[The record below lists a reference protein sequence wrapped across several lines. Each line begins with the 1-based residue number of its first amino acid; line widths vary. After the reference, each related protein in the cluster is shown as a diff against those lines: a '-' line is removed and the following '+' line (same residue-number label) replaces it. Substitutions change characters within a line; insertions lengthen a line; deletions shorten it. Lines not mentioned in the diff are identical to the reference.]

1 MFHYLFTN
9 DLRISSLGESLR
21 KAGRCFATNNVPTSA
36 EDKSANNNMM
46 TLGFYFNLTSSSV
59 CAKVAANGDIRAVVL
74 NFIKKFQ
81 FPNPRTSES
90 FNDSKVDGIKLAPM
104 RVIVKTLYV
113 LSLLYP
119 LDDAYLTKDEIRDF
133 IFYNSSVAKTAN
145 PDIASLISQILQARK
160 TGDSPDSIAPKTD
173 RFWKQEDRQIR
184 EMIKV
189 LIWSGCVSEKDG
201 HYVVDNNLL
210 TDAQK
215 AAVFDV
221 INCNSF
227 WSGESVESYRAYM
240 DMEDIDISSNGNL
253 SFAVDLEGNLM
264 SFNRIVFGAP
274 GTGKS
279 YKLEQDR
286 VIFGDNYERVT
297 FHPDYSFAQFVGS
310 YKPVSENGLIEYKYV
325 PGPFIRTLLKAYKN
339 TARQFAEQMDP
350 VFFYSG
356 ETEKASF
363 YVAPCNVSDWDYF
376 KNAQYINQIEPWR
389 NPPNSI
395 KVGDVVY
402 IFIGNSGLGIMG
414 YNKDAG
420 VYAVAKVVS
429 EPYVDSNNQSKWV
442 KIQYKALSFSH
453 PIIGEK
459 EFKADNPTNVIQNFQ
474 SKPNGEKLLEDLV
487 KPISEPKNYLL
498 LIEEINRA
506 NVADVFGD
514 AFQLLDRDD
523 TGKSIYPIE
532 CSEDLKKYFI
542 SQGLYIER
550 IYIPSN
556 VYIWATMNSADQGV
570 FPMDTAFKRRWDF
583 EYIGINDNENDM
595 KESTV
600 FLGKGDKVHK
610 IKWNDFRHAIND
622 YLSDELKINED
633 KQLGPYF
640 IGRKTVVP
648 KNGNEI
654 DPIVFNSVFKNK
666 VLMYLFDDAAK
677 QKRASL
683 FAGVEKHNNRYSSI
697 CEEFDSKGMYI
708 FNSKICDAVETL
720 KDTDSSS
727 EADNQK

>member
-1 MFHYLFTN
+1 
-9 DLRISSLGESLR
+9 
-21 KAGRCFATNNVPTSA
+21 
-36 EDKSANNNMM
+36 
-46 TLGFYFNLTSSSV
+46 
-59 CAKVAANGDIRAVVL
+59 
-74 NFIKKFQ
+74 
-81 FPNPRTSES
+81 
-90 FNDSKVDGIKLAPM
+90 
-104 RVIVKTLYV
+104 
-113 LSLLYP
+113 
-119 LDDAYLTKDEIRDF
+119 
-133 IFYNSSVAKTAN
+133 
-145 PDIASLISQILQARK
+145 
-160 TGDSPDSIAPKTD
+160 
-173 RFWKQEDRQIR
+173 
-184 EMIKV
+184 
-189 LIWSGCVSEKDG
+189 
-201 HYVVDNNLL
+201 
-210 TDAQK
+210 
-215 AAVFDV
+215 
-221 INCNSF
+221 
-227 WSGESVESYRAYM
+227 M
-240 DMEDIDISSNGNL
+240 DMEEIDVSSNGNL
-253 SFAVDLEGNLM
+253 SFAVDSEENMM
-264 SFNRIVFGAP
+264 SFNRVVFGAP

-310 YKPVSENGLIEYKYV
+310 YKPVSEKGLIEYKYV

-339 TARQFAEQMDP
+339 TARQFAEQIDP

-356 ETEKASF
+356 YTENSSF

-402 IFIGNSGLGIMG
+402 IFIGNSGLGTMG

-420 VYAVAKVVS
+420 VYAIAKVVS

-474 SKPNGEKLLEDLV
+474 SKGNGKDLLNNLV

-595 KESTV
+595 RESTV
-600 FLGKGDKVHK
+600 VLGKGDKVHT
-610 IKWNDFRHAIND
+610 IKWNDLRRAIND
-622 YLSDELKINED
+622 YLADELKINED

-640 IGRKTVVP
+640 ISRNTVVP
-648 KNGNEI
+648 ESGTEI
-654 DPIVFNSVFKNK
+654 DPKVFNSVFKNK

-677 QKRASL
+677 QKR
-683 FAGVEKHNNRYSSI
+683 
-697 CEEFDSKGMYI
+697 
-708 FNSKICDAVETL
+708 
-720 KDTDSSS
+720 
-727 EADNQK
+727 